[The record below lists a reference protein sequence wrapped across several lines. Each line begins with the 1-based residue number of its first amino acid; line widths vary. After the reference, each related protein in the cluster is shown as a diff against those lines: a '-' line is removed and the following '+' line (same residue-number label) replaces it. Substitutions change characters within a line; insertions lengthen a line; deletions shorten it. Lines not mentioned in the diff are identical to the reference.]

1 MWRYANALLILALVS
16 GCAGGSD
23 LTPSVQSTEPKVMK
37 TSESVATLENESIK
51 HSPKD
56 QPAVVCEIKEQPAKV
71 ICEARNYASES
82 NLQWASNATTRWGN
96 GPNWDFDLGEIPV
109 PRTIEISLEI
119 CAASDC
125 EILQTDLDSGQIATP
140 IPENSQAQPTISVQ
154 ETVLSASDVA
164 PPVLG
169 RLPIGPFAP
178 YDPAS
183 GHSGV
188 LEFNSARFIR
198 DKTMQPF
205 IPYGGQLPKREQ
217 LNSTL
222 EFHVPSDTLV
232 YAPMD
237 GTVETIYWHDN
248 EGLHQDWDD
257 WGIMIKPLS
266 DNRPP
271 TDGAPAPFT
280 WIVEIDHVVSLNC
293 QRPRIWPDVCRLLP
307 VIEGVEL
314 EVGMTVKEGQVL
326 GYAGNLA
333 DYENTGL
340 KGRTEISIQQTTD
353 DWQINNG
360 YCPLLFLARSKRL
373 EIENEIRD
381 YISAYEKWADD
392 ANAYNE
398 GEMVSPGCY
407 YARAEYDNSPGG
419 EWGEETWHKTLD

>member
-1 MWRYANALLILALVS
+1 MWRYTTALLVLSLAS
-16 GCAGGSD
+16 GCASSSD
-23 LTPSVQSTEPKVMK
+23 VTPSVQTTEWKVVETTESVVTSVHPSTE
-37 TSESVATLENESIK
+37 
-51 HSPKD
+51 HSPND
-56 QPAVVCEIKEQPAKV
+56 QPTVLCEIKEQPAKV
-71 ICEARNYASES
+71 ICEARDYASDS
-82 NLQWASNATTRWGN
+82 SLQWASNATTRWGN
-96 GPNWDFDLGEIPV
+96 GPNWDFDLGEMPV
-109 PRTIEISLEI
+109 PATIQISLEI
-119 CAASDC
+119 CAGSDC
-125 EILQTDLDSGQIATP
+125 EIVLTDLDSGELATP
-140 IPENSQAQPTISVQ
+140 VPQSSQAEPATSVQ

-178 YDPAS
+178 YDSES

-188 LEFNSARFIR
+188 LEFNWARFVR

-205 IPYGGQLPKREQ
+205 ISYGGQLPKRET

-232 YAPMD
+232 YAPMN
-237 GTVETIYWHDN
+237 GIVETIYWHDN

-293 QRPRIWPDVCRLLP
+293 PRPRVWPDVCRLLP
-307 VIEGVEL
+307 VIDGVEL
-314 EVGMTVKEGQVL
+314 QVGMTVKEGQVL

-340 KGRTEISIQQTTD
+340 KGRTEISVQQTTD
-353 DWQINNG
+353 DWRINNG
-360 YCPLLFLARSKRL
+360 YCPLLFLAPGKQS
-373 EIENEIRD
+373 EIEDEIRD
-381 YISAYEKWADD
+381 YMVAYENWADD
-392 ANAYNE
+392 SGAYNE
-398 GEMVSPGCY
+398 AEMVIPGCY
-407 YARAEYDNSPGG
+407 YARAEYDNSSGG
-419 EWGEETWHKTLD
+419 EWAEETWYKTLM